1 MYQNMY
7 NTIIIYI
14 YIYISDIYIYISEYI
29 DVRQYVRTCQKLI

>member
-7 NTIIIYI
+7 NTIII